1 MVAKYVDNDSSWSQN
16 ILITTV
22 HVRKNVVR
30 MILQTGTSK
39 IDSYG
44 NVSRLDVSDGKIFMI
59 MCFYFHKTRNCP
71 KQVIFLPSFVD
82 FAKLKKI

>member
-22 HVRKNVVR
+22 HVRKNVAR

-44 NVSRLDVSDGKIFMI
+44 NVSRLDVPDGKIFMI
-59 MCFYFHKTRNCP
+59 MCFYFRKTRNCP
-71 KQVIFLPSFVD
+71 KQVIF
-82 FAKLKKI
+82 FAEFR